1 MDEDLSLNAIP
12 MVVRNDT
19 LSESL
24 AETVSSNLKQADED
38 AESNISGKCEE
49 SEHGEDD
56 EPQSIENDAAFEID
70 NRETISPGDF
80 DTYAIAYICKG
91 HYICAE
97 KSVEKAEGKPF
108 QGAKPVPNSQ
118 NGHDKNAHSGNDIKT
133 HARDPSPMYTH
144 NNMNPYPMDA
154 KNYVNPNPMYLQS
167 TIEPNVSPGPT
178 SDPNPIYPHNTINPY
193 PMDARNDVNPNPM
206 YLQTPVEPPNASPE
220 STIRSYENDDIPCTQ
235 ASADVH
241 QQGDVANFRPANND
255 DNHGL
260 QPYAVTHLQD
270 GEANSSPAN
279 NDDNHC
285 LQPYAVTHLQDGE
298 ANSSPAN
305 NDDNHGLQPYA
316 VTHLQDG
323 EANSSPANN
332 DDNHCLQPYAVTHL
346 QDGDANSSP
355 ANNDD
360 NHCLQPYAVTHLQDE
375 EAAAKASITSDDES
389 IKPYA
394 TAYMCQDDMV
404 CSTASGDDRTTP
416 PLQNQPSA
424 ASNNIHDIPNA
435 LNPNPMYLPNV
446 QHCPTCAEPR
456 RLSLAVLYAAVVL
469 GSCIVCGVF
478 FWLRFGASP
487 PPLNTTYGGIVSP
500 VPTMPSPLYQLDAA
514 DSNDRKLKKVT
525 LGGQGKRP
533 NIKWA
538 YDVAVSADNEI
549 FVTDLFCR
557 VHVFSIEGAYLRHF
571 PTVLPGGKGTIE
583 PCSVA
588 IGAES
593 GYVWVLGRRPGWFYG
608 NTHVIQY
615 STGGQPMK
623 TFSVH
628 LAGPFCSV
636 IAIDARNN
644 KIIVGHGQNV
654 MMFNPN
660 GSLYR
665 KFKVTNYRIG
675 GIISDCE
682 GNILLSLVNAYRIAL
697 MYSHSGDKIFEIGIG
712 ANRLPHYRGVCLD
725 TLGRIIVANN
735 GGNRIDMFTSRGEF
749 LRTIA
754 HVENPWGV
762 AVGPNGDLV
771 VTRAVSYHST
781 VTIFPCH
788 LVLS

>member
-12 MVVRNDT
+12 MVVRNDI

-24 AETVSSNLKQADED
+24 AEKVSPNLKQADED

-56 EPQSIENDAAFEID
+56 EQQSIKNDAAFEIET
-70 NRETISPGDF
+70 RQTISPGDF
-80 DTYAIAYICKG
+80 DTYAIAYICSG

-97 KSVEKAEGKPF
+97 RSVEKANGKPC
-108 QGAKPVPNSQ
+108 QGTNSQ
-118 NGHDKNAHSGNDIKT
+118 LATCVSDNNETDTSAFKGSDSSMHT
-133 HARDPSPMYTH
+133 QARDPNPTYTH

-154 KNYVNPNPMYLQS
+154 KNDVNPNPMYLQS
-167 TIEPNVSPGPT
+167 TIESNASFGPT
-178 SDPNPIYPHNTINPY
+178 RDPNPIYPHNTINPY
-193 PMDARNDVNPNPM
+193 PMDVRNDVNPKPM

-220 STIRSYENDDIPCTQ
+220 STIRPYENDDIPCTQ

-241 QQGDVANFRPANND
+241 QQGDGANFR
-255 DNHGL
+255 
-260 QPYAVTHLQD
+260 
-270 GEANSSPAN
+270 PAN

-332 DDNHCLQPYAVTHL
+332 DGNHCLQPYAVT
-346 QDGDANSSP
+346 D
-355 ANNDD
+355 
-360 NHCLQPYAVTHLQDE
+360 LQDE

-389 IKPYA
+389 IKPDA

-424 ASNNIHDIPNA
+424 ASNNIHDILNG

-446 QHCPTCAEPR
+446 QHCPTCVQPR
-456 RLSLAVLYAAVVL
+456 RLSLALLYAAVVL
-469 GSCIVCGVF
+469 GSCISCGVF
-478 FWLRFGASP
+478 LWLRFDASP
-487 PPLNTTYGGIVSP
+487 PPLNTTYGGIVTP
-500 VPTMPSPLYQLDAA
+500 VPTMLDAA
-514 DSNDRKLKKVT
+514 GLSPRSSTLVHAKLLEQSPAMCGSWGV
-525 LGGQGKRP
+525 G
-533 NIKWA
+533 
-538 YDVAVSADNEI
+538 VEI
-549 FVTDLFCR
+549 TMS
-557 VHVFSIEGAYLRHF
+557 FS
-571 PTVLPGGKGTIE
+571 TVRAASP
-583 PCSVA
+583 A
-588 IGAES
+588 
-593 GYVWVLGRRPGWFYG
+593 
-608 NTHVIQY
+608 
-615 STGGQPMK
+615 
-623 TFSVH
+623 
-628 LAGPFCSV
+628 
-636 IAIDARNN
+636 
-644 KIIVGHGQNV
+644 
-654 MMFNPN
+654 
-660 GSLYR
+660 
-665 KFKVTNYRIG
+665 YRIG
-675 GIISDCE
+675 
-682 GNILLSLVNAYRIAL
+682 L
-697 MYSHSGDKIFEIGIG
+697 MYSHSGDKIFDIGIG

-771 VTRAVSYHST
+771 VTRAVSYKST